1 MEARQVYLLALA
13 SKIHARGSPRWG
25 TLCYSSGRR
34 WPNVDGA
41 NLLSRGFIS
50 FPRKPSYSASFSPLI
65 FLLHYLN
72 KSLLTDSVH
81 LSNYLDPPG
90 LEPGTLQKVNKLLLD
105 FLNFSC
111 VHSFLKLVSL
121 NLYAKEIYF
130 RLANSALLQLFGGK

>member
-1 MEARQVYLLALA
+1 MVYV
-13 SKIHARGSPRWG
+13 GG
-25 TLCYSSGRR
+25 TNS
-34 WPNVDGA
+34 
-41 NLLSRGFIS
+41 LSWSFIGI
-50 FPRKPSYSASFSPLI
+50 PHKPSYSASFSPLI